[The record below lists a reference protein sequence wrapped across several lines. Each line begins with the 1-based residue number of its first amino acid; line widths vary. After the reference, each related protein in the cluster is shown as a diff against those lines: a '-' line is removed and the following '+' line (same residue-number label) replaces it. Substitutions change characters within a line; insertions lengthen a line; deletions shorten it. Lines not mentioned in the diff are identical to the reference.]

1 MLACIIILV
10 LVGSMFQHT
19 QTVRS
24 ESECKYGELCTVFG
38 QMCQILCV
46 LGQVRVT
53 EKTPTPF
60 PPLSNTNPA
69 STPSTRVTPTVSPPP
84 QLIII
89 IIIIIRRKQLAACP
103 I

>member
-1 MLACIIILV
+1 
-10 LVGSMFQHT
+10 
-19 QTVRS
+19 
-24 ESECKYGELCTVFG
+24 
-38 QMCQILCV
+38 MCQILCV

-84 QLIII
+84 KLII